1 MKYVRRDS
9 SANVPPCQRPSNLD
23 EQLKEL
29 AADYQSSVLLAD
41 QLPFKNSFGR
51 KRLTHRNGGLFARWL
66 LTTRACYSRPAFL
79 LLLFLVFACGFAA
92 FKGLYDSR
100 TETYFF
106 QSMVSAVTPAPDD
119 MSVPPQNHALT
130 NLNTASKDE
139 LMLLPGI
146 GEVSAERIIEARESI
161 GPFSYIEDLMNVKGI
176 GDKKFEA
183 VRDLIC
189 VR

>member
-9 SANVPPCQRPSNLD
+9 SANVPPCQRPSNMD

-29 AADYQSSVLLAD
+29 AADYQSSISLAD
-41 QLPFKNSFGR
+41 KLLIPNNFRMKHRAGR
-51 KRLTHRNGGLFARWL
+51 IDGLFTHWL
-66 LTTRACYSRPAFL
+66 LNTRTGYSYPAFL
-79 LLLFLVFACGFAA
+79 LLLLLIFACSFAA

-100 TETYFF
+100 TKTYFF
-106 QSMVSAVTPAPDD
+106 QNMLSDVMPLHEDTNFLTENGP
-119 MSVPPQNHALT
+119 LT
-130 NLNTASKDE
+130 NLNTATKDE
-139 LMLLPGI
+139 LMMLPGI

-161 GPFSYIEDLMNVKGI
+161 SPFSYIEDLMNVKGI